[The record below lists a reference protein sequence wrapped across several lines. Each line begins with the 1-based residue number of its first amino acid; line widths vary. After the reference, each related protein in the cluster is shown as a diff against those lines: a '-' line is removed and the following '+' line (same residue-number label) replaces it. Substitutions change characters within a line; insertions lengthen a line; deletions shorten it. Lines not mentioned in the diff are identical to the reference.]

1 MKSSQ
6 TVEAYIAGK
15 TGWQE
20 LLTRL
25 RSILLSTGLKEE
37 VKWGGPVYTSGGKN
51 VLGIG
56 AFKSYAGLWFFHG
69 ALLKDEQGLL
79 INAQDGKTKAMRQM
93 RFQSVEEMD
102 EKTIRAYVE
111 EAIRHQK
118 LGKEIKP
125 EKNKPLLIPSEL
137 EAAFNQDPALQSKFA
152 QLTLTRQQEFVEYIA
167 TAKREATRLSRLD
180 KIKPMI
186 MAGVGMNDKY
196 K

>member
-56 AFKSYAGLWFFHG
+56 AFKSYAGLWFFQG

-152 QLTLTRQQEFVEYIA
+152 QLTLTRQREFVEYIA